1 MQMPVFSMALEMP
14 FHEASIEYF
23 CFAVSGRRGSVAGGG
38 PPPKSGPALLAP
50 RLSDAA
56 SFPNW
61 QPMLVTLIWHF
72 SFTSLYF
79 QNF

>member
-38 PPPKSGPALLAP
+38 PPPKSEPALLAS
-50 RLSDAA
+50 RLPDDA
-56 SFPNW
+56 SFPNL

-72 SFTSLYF
+72 IFTSLYY
-79 QNF
+79 